1 MNEKVL
7 INNKEYTF
15 VKDYRDDKNLRTR
28 LNDLTDKTYGFNFKE
43 WYEAGYW
50 EEVYIPY
57 SLLDGDKLI
66 ANASVSIMKMNVLG
80 KKKNYI
86 QIGTVMTD
94 NEYRN
99 KGLSR
104 YLIEKIISEYKE
116 KSDCIYLSANDTV
129 LNFYPK
135 FGFEKVNEYKYS
147 ISKIKEATN
156 IKKRKL
162 NIDNKEDKK
171 ILESILDNS
180 IVNSKLYVEDN
191 KNLIMFYCLGFLKEC
206 IYYIKEYNSV
216 AICEY
221 EEDVLNINGIFCDR
235 NFDLDKVCNYNDNKI
250 KELESNPNIIRNK
263 SKIKA
268 SINNAKIFKSI
279 KEEYHSF
286 YNYLKTF
293 TNNKIIYERN
303 KTTSSLSDKISKD
316 LKKRGM
322 TFIGSIIIYSYLQ
335 AIGIIY
341 SHDKGC
347 YLHRENTN

>member
-235 NFDLDKVCNYNDNKI
+235 NFDLDKVINVLMD
-250 KELESNPNIIRNK
+250 
-263 SKIKA
+263 SKTKKVNLGFTPIDT
-268 SINNAKIFKSI
+268 NGYEKSI
-279 KEEYHSF
+279 LTDDNNTLFILKDTESIFRE
-286 YNYLKTF
+286 NYLMF
-293 TNNKIIYERN
+293 PV
-303 KTTSSLSDKISKD
+303 LSH
-316 LKKRGM
+316 
-322 TFIGSIIIYSYLQ
+322 
-335 AIGIIY
+335 A
-341 SHDKGC
+341 
-347 YLHRENTN
+347 

>member
-86 QIGTVMTD
+86 QIGTVMT
-94 NEYRN
+94 
-99 KGLSR
+99 
-104 YLIEKIISEYKE
+104 
-116 KSDCIYLSANDTV
+116 
-129 LNFYPK
+129 
-135 FGFEKVNEYKYS
+135 VNEYKYS

-235 NFDLDKVCNYNDNKI
+235 NFDLDKVINVLMD
-250 KELESNPNIIRNK
+250 
-263 SKIKA
+263 SKTKKVNLGFTPIDT
-268 SINNAKIFKSI
+268 NGYEKSI
-279 KEEYHSF
+279 LTDDNNTLFILKDTENIFRE
-286 YNYLKTF
+286 NYLMF
-293 TNNKIIYERN
+293 PV
-303 KTTSSLSDKISKD
+303 LSH
-316 LKKRGM
+316 
-322 TFIGSIIIYSYLQ
+322 
-335 AIGIIY
+335 A
-341 SHDKGC
+341 
-347 YLHRENTN
+347 

>member
-129 LNFYPK
+129 LN
-135 FGFEKVNEYKYS
+135 
-147 ISKIKEATN
+147 
-156 IKKRKL
+156 
-162 NIDNKEDKK
+162 IDNKEDKK

-235 NFDLDKVCNYNDNKI
+235 NFDLDKVINVLMD
-250 KELESNPNIIRNK
+250 
-263 SKIKA
+263 SKTKKVNLGFTPIDT
-268 SINNAKIFKSI
+268 NGYEKSI
-279 KEEYHSF
+279 LTDDNNTLFILKDTENIFRE
-286 YNYLKTF
+286 NYLMF
-293 TNNKIIYERN
+293 PV
-303 KTTSSLSDKISKD
+303 LSH
-316 LKKRGM
+316 
-322 TFIGSIIIYSYLQ
+322 
-335 AIGIIY
+335 A
-341 SHDKGC
+341 
-347 YLHRENTN
+347 

>member
-50 EEVYIPY
+50 EEGYIPY

-116 KSDCIYLSANDTV
+116 KSDCIYL
-129 LNFYPK
+129 
-135 FGFEKVNEYKYS
+135 
-147 ISKIKEATN
+147 
-156 IKKRKL
+156 
-162 NIDNKEDKK
+162 
-171 ILESILDNS
+171 
-180 IVNSKLYVEDN
+180 
-191 KNLIMFYCLGFLKEC
+191 
-206 IYYIKEYNSV
+206 
-216 AICEY
+216 
-221 EEDVLNINGIFCDR
+221 
-235 NFDLDKVCNYNDNKI
+235 
-250 KELESNPNIIRNK
+250 
-263 SKIKA
+263 
-268 SINNAKIFKSI
+268 
-279 KEEYHSF
+279 
-286 YNYLKTF
+286 
-293 TNNKIIYERN
+293 
-303 KTTSSLSDKISKD
+303 
-316 LKKRGM
+316 
-322 TFIGSIIIYSYLQ
+322 
-335 AIGIIY
+335 
-341 SHDKGC
+341 
-347 YLHRENTN
+347 

>member
-135 FGFEKVNEYKYS
+135 FGFKKLMNIS
-147 ISKIKEATN
+147 I
-156 IKKRKL
+156 
-162 NIDNKEDKK
+162 
-171 ILESILDNS
+171 
-180 IVNSKLYVEDN
+180 
-191 KNLIMFYCLGFLKEC
+191 
-206 IYYIKEYNSV
+206 
-216 AICEY
+216 
-221 EEDVLNINGIFCDR
+221 
-235 NFDLDKVCNYNDNKI
+235 
-250 KELESNPNIIRNK
+250 
-263 SKIKA
+263 
-268 SINNAKIFKSI
+268 
-279 KEEYHSF
+279 
-286 YNYLKTF
+286 
-293 TNNKIIYERN
+293 
-303 KTTSSLSDKISKD
+303 
-316 LKKRGM
+316 
-322 TFIGSIIIYSYLQ
+322 Q
-335 AIGIIY
+335 
-341 SHDKGC
+341 
-347 YLHRENTN
+347 